1 MTRLQFINSA
11 HLGVLS
17 VHCVKRLLKI
27 VVLPLGAHC
36 FNYRAAQ
43 QPQPHA
49 GYLPVCYNQL
59 FFTLMRALLFLL
71 SFGFT
76 FASLAQSANSSMPPA
91 PAIAAK
97 SYLLLDFHSQ
107 QALVSHN
114 PGERVEP
121 ASLTKLMT
129 AYLTFAALKQKQI
142 QPMQPVPVSE
152 RAWKTEGSRMFI
164 EPRKPVTVD
173 ELMRGM
179 IVQSGNDA
187 CIALAELIA
196 GSEETFAQQMNREA
210 QRLGMK
216 NTNFVNSTGLPNPQH
231 YSTARDLALLASAV
245 IRDFPEFYPLYSTK
259 EYRYNNI
266 TQANRNR
273 LLWSDPTVDGI
284 KTGYTENAAYCLI
297 TSARRGERR
306 LLSVVLGTASET
318 ARATESQK
326 LLNYGFQFYDSVKL
340 YEKSQPVASLRV
352 WKGGGNSVKVG
363 FLNDFYVS
371 PLKGQADK
379 LKAVL
384 ESQQPLFAPIDVGQ
398 KIGTMKLALDGKPY
412 AEVPVVALE
421 AVALA
426 GVLGRGWDPLPLL
439 FK

>member
-1 MTRLQFINSA
+1 
-11 HLGVLS
+11 
-17 VHCVKRLLKI
+17 
-27 VVLPLGAHC
+27 
-36 FNYRAAQ
+36 
-43 QPQPHA
+43 
-49 GYLPVCYNQL
+49 
-59 FFTLMRALLFLL
+59 MRALLLFV
-71 SFGFT
+71 SFAIAA
-76 FASLAQSANSSMPPA
+76 ASLAQSANSSVPPA
-91 PAIAAK
+91 PAVAAK
-97 SYLLLDFHSQ
+97 SYLLFDFHSR
-107 QALVSHN
+107 QALAGHH
-114 PGERVEP
+114 PDERVEP

-129 AYLTFAALKQKQI
+129 AYLTFAAIKQKSI
-142 QPMQPVPVSE
+142 QPTQTVPVSE
-152 RAWKTEGSRMFI
+152 RAWKTAGSRMFI

-231 YSTARDLALLASAV
+231 YSTAYDLALLASAV
-245 IRDFPEFYPLYSTK
+245 IRDYPEFHPLYSAK

-266 TQANRNR
+266 TQANRNP
-273 LLWSDPTVDGI
+273 LLWSDPTVDGM
-284 KTGYTENAAYCLI
+284 KTGYTENAGYCLI
-297 TSARRGERR
+297 TSAKRGEQR
-306 LLSVVLGTASET
+306 LISVVIGAASEA
-318 ARATESQK
+318 ARAAESQK

-352 WKGGGNSVKVG
+352 WKGGGNKVKVG
-363 FLNDFYVS
+363 FLSDLYVS
-371 PLKGQADK
+371 APKGQADK

-384 ESQQPLFAPIDVGQ
+384 ESQQPLFAPIAVGQ

-421 AVALA
+421 AVMLA
-426 GVLGRGWDPLPLL
+426 GVLGRGWDSIRLL

>member
-1 MTRLQFINSA
+1 
-11 HLGVLS
+11 
-17 VHCVKRLLKI
+17 
-27 VVLPLGAHC
+27 
-36 FNYRAAQ
+36 
-43 QPQPHA
+43 
-49 GYLPVCYNQL
+49 
-59 FFTLMRALLFLL
+59 MRALLLLL
-71 SFGFT
+71 SLGIAT
-76 FASLAQSANSSMPPA
+76 ASLAQSAGASMPA
-91 PAIAAK
+91 VAAK
-97 SYLLLDFHSQ
+97 SYLLLDVHSQ
-107 QALVSHN
+107 QALASRN
-114 PGERVEP
+114 PGARVEP

-142 QPMQPVPVSE
+142 QPTQTVAVSE
-152 RAWKTEGSRMFI
+152 RAWKAEGSRMFI

-231 YSTARDLALLASAV
+231 YSTAHDLALLANA
-245 IRDFPEFYPLYSTK
+245 IMRDFPEYYPLYSTK

-273 LLWSDPTVDGI
+273 LLWSDPAVDGM
-284 KTGYTENAAYCLI
+284 KTGYTENAGYCLI

-306 LLSVVLGTASET
+306 LLSVVLGAASEA
-318 ARATESQK
+318 ARAAESQK

-340 YEKSQPVASLRV
+340 YEKSRPVASLRV
-352 WKGGGNSVKVG
+352 WKGSGNNVNVG
-363 FLNDFYVS
+363 FVGDLYVS
-371 PLKGQADK
+371 PPKGQADK

-384 ESQQPLFAPIDVGQ
+384 ESEQPLFAPIGVGQ
-398 KIGTMKLALDGKPY
+398 RIGTMKLTLDGKPY
-412 AEVPVVALE
+412 AEFPVVALE
-421 AVALA
+421 AVTLA
-426 GVLGRGWDPLPLL
+426 GVLGRGWDSIRLL